1 LEKHALHKI
10 NTNLCFK
17 SILVKHDFKFEAMI
31 AGAVAVAIVVI
42 VVIVVTRIAA
52 FVVWN
57 IILNFHES
65 YQVSTLRHGKIWKW
79 IECSRYSAFK
89 LQSGNLSL

>member
-17 SILVKHDFKFEAMI
+17 SIFVKHDFKFEAMI

-42 VVIVVTRIAA
+42 VVIVVT
-52 FVVWN
+52 
-57 IILNFHES
+57 
-65 YQVSTLRHGKIWKW
+65 TLRHGKIWKW